1 MSRPLETPREN
12 PPVIGELFPAQP
24 ERPEQHAQQRSGA
37 ARPEPAAVPPPRAA
51 GKRSWS
57 LRRYLVAGMLVW
69 LPVLATIWVVG
80 FIVDMMDRTLQVLP
94 EHLRPKALFG
104 FSIPGFGILF
114 AFVVLLLTG
123 LAVTNLVG
131 RQLVAY
137 WEELL
142 QRIPL
147 VRSVYSGVK
156 SFAESVLTS
165 SHSFRQVVAVE
176 YPRPG
181 IWSIGFVTAEDVAEV
196 SAKTGESLLCV
207 FISPAPNPTA
217 GFIILVPRSQVIPLD
232 MSVDAAMKM
241 IVTCGVV
248 TPPFVPDPHARN
260 PRAPS

>member
-1 MSRPLETPREN
+1 MASRIEAGSLKAPSTPAME
-12 PPVIGELFPAQP
+12 GEPQP
-24 ERPEQHAQQRSGA
+24 QRA
-37 ARPEPAAVPPPRAA
+37 APA
-51 GKRSWS
+51 GKRGWG

-69 LPVLATIWVVG
+69 LPILATVWVVT
-80 FIVDMMDRTLQVLP
+80 FIVEEMDRTLVLLP
-94 EHLRPKALFG
+94 ESLRPQALLG
-104 FSIPGFGILF
+104 MSIPGLGVLF
-114 AFVVLLLTG
+114 AFVLLLVTG

-131 RQLVAY
+131 RQLVTF

-147 VRSVYSGVK
+147 VRSVYGGVK

-181 IWSIGFVTAEDVAEV
+181 IWSIGFVTADDVPEV
-196 SAKTGESLLCV
+196 SAKSGESLVCV

-217 GFIILVPRSQVIPLD
+217 GFIILVPRSQLIPLD
-232 MSVDAAMKM
+232 MTVDAAMKM

-248 TPPFVPDPHARN
+248 TPPYSP
-260 PRAPS
+260 APSPTPHP

>member
-1 MSRPLETPREN
+1 MASRIDAGSPAES
-12 PPVIGELFPAQP
+12 PAQ
-24 ERPEQHAQQRSGA
+24 ERAPGHPDLPRTAA
-37 ARPEPAAVPPPRAA
+37 ARR
-51 GKRSWS
+51 GWGI
-57 LRRYLVAGMLVW
+57 RRYLVAGMLVW
-69 LPVLATIWVVG
+69 LPILATIWVVG
-80 FIVDMMDRTLQVLP
+80 FIVDVMDRTFVLLP
-94 EHLRPKALFG
+94 ERLRPEALLG
-104 FSIPGFGILF
+104 IYIPGLGAVF
-114 AFVVLLLTG
+114 AFLLVLLTG

-131 RQLVAY
+131 RQLVTY

-142 QRIPL
+142 NRIPL

-181 IWSIGFVTAEDVAEV
+181 IWSIGFVTADDVPEV
-196 SAKTGESLLCV
+196 STKTGEPLVCV

-217 GFIILVPRSQVIPLD
+217 GFIILVPRSQLVPLD

-248 TPPFVPDPHARN
+248 VPPYRAASAPLPHGGE
-260 PRAPS
+260 

>member
-1 MSRPLETPREN
+1 MSRPVERPADN
-12 PPVIGELFPAQP
+12 PPVIGELFPSPPEHSIEPDRGGQP
-24 ERPEQHAQQRSGA
+24 R
-37 ARPEPAAVPPPRAA
+37 ARAPGAVPQRLAPAR
-51 GKRSWS
+51 RRS

-69 LPVLATIWVVG
+69 LPILATIWVVG
-80 FIVDMMDRTLQVLP
+80 FIVDMMDRTLLLLP
-94 EHLRPKALFG
+94 QHYRPQAILG
-104 FSIPGFGILF
+104 VHVPGLGIVF

-131 RQLVAY
+131 RRLVTY

-142 QRIPL
+142 HRIPL

-181 IWSIGFVTAEDVAEV
+181 IWSIGFVTADDVAEV
-196 SAKTGESLLCV
+196 SAKTGEPLLCV

-232 MSVDAAMKM
+232 MTVDAAMKM

-248 TPPFVPDPHARN
+248 TPPYTRH
-260 PRAPS
+260 S

>member
-1 MSRPLETPREN
+1 MADRIEASS
-12 PPVIGELFPAQP
+12 P
-24 ERPEQHAQQRSGA
+24 EAAAEA
-37 ARPEPAAVPPPRAA
+37 ARTGASRAPAAANRRGWA
-51 GKRSWS
+51 

-69 LPVLATIWVVG
+69 LPILATIWVVE
-80 FIVDMMDRTLQVLP
+80 FIVDGMDRLLP
-94 EHLRPKALFG
+94 ERVRPEALFG
-104 FSIPGFGILF
+104 IYIPGLGALVAF
-114 AFVVLLLTG
+114 ALVLLTG

-131 RQLVAY
+131 RQLVTY

-142 QRIPL
+142 ARIPL

-181 IWSIGFVTAEDVAEV
+181 VWSIGFVTADDVPEV
-196 SAKTGESLLCV
+196 SAKTGEPLVCV

-217 GFIILVPRSQVIPLD
+217 GFIILVPRSQLLPLD
-232 MSVDAAMKM
+232 MSIDAAMKM

-248 TPPFVPDPHARN
+248 VPPYKG
-260 PRAPS
+260 RAAPISRGIE

>member
-1 MSRPLETPREN
+1 MP
-12 PPVIGELFPAQP
+12 GPAQAGSSGQGAG
-24 ERPEQHAQQRSGA
+24 EGRPPYGAPPAPGPAREETQRGAPAA
-37 ARPEPAAVPPPRAA
+37 ARR
-51 GKRSWS
+51 GWG
-57 LRRYLVAGMLVW
+57 LRRYLVAGILVW
-69 LPVLATIWVVG
+69 LPILATIWVVS
-80 FIVDMMDRTLQVLP
+80 FIVDAMDRTLVLLP
-94 EHLRPKALFG
+94 ERLQPRALFG
-104 FSIPGFGILF
+104 IYVPGLGALF
-114 AFVVLLLTG
+114 AFVLVLATG

-131 RQLVAY
+131 RQLVTY

-165 SHSFRQVVAVE
+165 SHSFRHVVAVE

-181 IWSIGFVTAEDVAEV
+181 IWSIGFVTADTVPEV
-196 SAKTGESLLCV
+196 SAKTGEPLVCV

-217 GFIILVPRSQVIPLD
+217 GFIILVPRSQLIPLD

-248 TPPFVPDPHARN
+248 VPPYVPTPASTLPHGTE
-260 PRAPS
+260 

>member
-1 MSRPLETPREN
+1 MAGRIEASSPQATP
-12 PPVIGELFPAQP
+12 P
-24 ERPEQHAQQRSGA
+24 EAVRSA
-37 ARPEPAAVPPPRAA
+37 SAEPQRAA
-51 GKRSWS
+51 AGPRRGWS

-69 LPVLATIWVVG
+69 LPILATIWVVE
-80 FIVDMMDRTLQVLP
+80 FIVDVMDRTLVLLP
-94 EHLRPKALFG
+94 ERLRPETLLG
-104 FSIPGFGILF
+104 IYIPGLGILF
-114 AFVVLLLTG
+114 AFILVLLTG

-137 WEELL
+137 WEGLL
-142 QRIPL
+142 KRIPL

-181 IWSIGFVTAEDVAEV
+181 VWSIGFVTADDVPEV
-196 SAKTGESLLCV
+196 SAKTGEPLVCV

-217 GFIILVPRSQVIPLD
+217 GFIILVPRSQLVPLD
-232 MSVDAAMKM
+232 MSIDAAMKM

-248 TPPFVPDPHARN
+248 IPPYKSPSAPMPHGGE
-260 PRAPS
+260 

>member
-1 MSRPLETPREN
+1 MTRPLESPTEER
-12 PPVIGELFPAQP
+12 PVIGELFPREPEPREESTQARIGGERAEEQP
-24 ERPEQHAQQRSGA
+24 VPGPRGA
-37 ARPEPAAVPPPRAA
+37 A
-51 GKRSWS
+51 KRNWS
-57 LRRYLVAGMLVW
+57 LRRYLVAGILVW
-69 LPVLATIWVVG
+69 VPILATIWVVG
-80 FIVDMMDRTLQVLP
+80 FIVDVMDRTLLLLP
-94 EHLRPKALFG
+94 EHFRPKALFG
-104 FSIPGFGILF
+104 FSIPGFGIVF
-114 AFVVLLLTG
+114 AFVVVLLTG

-196 SAKTGESLLCV
+196 SAKTGEALLCV

-232 MSVDAAMKM
+232 MSVDAAMRM

-248 TPPFVPDPHARN
+248 TPPFVPAQRPAE
-260 PRAPS
+260 PRRT

>member
-1 MSRPLETPREN
+1 MPGSTES
-12 PPVIGELFPAQP
+12 PAGG
-24 ERPEQHAQQRSGA
+24 SLGA
-37 ARPEPAAVPPPRAA
+37 APPRPPS
-51 GKRSWS
+51 GRRLWS
-57 LRRYLVAGMLVW
+57 LRVRRYLVAGMLVW
-69 LPVLATIWVVG
+69 LPILATIWVVS
-80 FIVDMMDRTLQVLP
+80 FIVDVLDRTLVLLP
-94 EHLRPKALFG
+94 ERLRPEALLG
-104 FSIPGFGILF
+104 VYVPGLGLLF
-114 AFVVLLLTG
+114 AFVLLLMTG
-123 LAVTNLVG
+123 LAVTNIAG

-181 IWSIGFVTAEDVAEV
+181 IWSIGFVTADEV
-196 SAKTGESLLCV
+196 PAISASSTEPLVCV

-217 GFIILVPRSQVIPLD
+217 GFIILVPRSQLIPLD
-232 MSVDAAMKM
+232 MSIDAAMKM

-248 TPPFVPDPHARN
+248 MPVF
-260 PRAPS
+260 APKR

>member
-1 MSRPLETPREN
+1 MNGPGA
-12 PPVIGELFPAQP
+12 V
-24 ERPEQHAQQRSGA
+24 RPELASGQPTA
-37 ARPEPAAVPPPRAA
+37 TPAR
-51 GKRSWS
+51 RSWS

-69 LPVLATIWVVG
+69 LPVLATVWVVG
-80 FIVDMMDRTLQVLP
+80 FILDMMDRTLLLLP
-94 EHLRPKALFG
+94 ERLRPQAVLG
-104 FSIPGFGILF
+104 FAIPGLGIVF
-114 AFVVLLLTG
+114 AFVLVLVTG

-131 RQLVAY
+131 RRLVAY

-156 SFAESVLTS
+156 SFTESVLTTQ
-165 SHSFRQVVAVE
+165 HSFRQVVAVE

-181 IWSIGFVTAEDVAEV
+181 IWSIGFVTADNVAEV
-196 SAKTGESLLCV
+196 SAKAGQELVCV

-217 GFIILVPRSQVIPLD
+217 GFIILVPRAQLIPLE

-248 TPPFVPDPHARN
+248 VPPYPPAAHGQ
-260 PRAPS
+260 

>member
-1 MSRPLETPREN
+1 MASRIDADSPE
-12 PPVIGELFPAQP
+12 P
-24 ERPEQHAQQRSGA
+24 ERA
-37 ARPEPAAVPPPRAA
+37 APRAA
-51 GKRSWS
+51 ATTRRGWG

-69 LPVLATIWVVG
+69 LPILATIWVVE
-80 FIVDMMDRTLQVLP
+80 FIVDVMDRTIP
-94 EHLRPKALFG
+94 ERLRPEALFG
-104 FSIPGFGILF
+104 IYVPGLGALF
-114 AFVVLLLTG
+114 AFVLVLLTG

-131 RQLVAY
+131 RQLVTY

-156 SFAESVLTS
+156 GFAESVLTS

-181 IWSIGFVTAEDVAEV
+181 IWSIGFVTADDVPEV
-196 SAKTGESLLCV
+196 SAKTGEPLVCV

-217 GFIILVPRSQVIPLD
+217 GFIILVPRSHLVPLD

-248 TPPFVPDPHARN
+248 VPPYRLTSAPVPHGTE
-260 PRAPS
+260 

>member
-1 MSRPLETPREN
+1 MTPS
-12 PPVIGELFPAQP
+12 VASSPA
-24 ERPEQHAQQRSGA
+24 
-37 ARPEPAAVPPPRAA
+37 
-51 GKRSWS
+51 KRNWS

-69 LPVLATIWVVG
+69 VPILTTIWVVS
-80 FIVDMMDRTLQVLP
+80 FIVDVMDRTLLLLP
-94 EHLRPKALFG
+94 EHYRPEALLG
-104 FSIPGFGILF
+104 VDVPGLGIVF
-114 AFVVLLLTG
+114 ALIVLLVTG

-131 RQLVAY
+131 RQLVVY
-137 WEELL
+137 WEGLL

-196 SAKTGESLLCV
+196 SAKTGEPLVCV

-217 GFIILVPRSQVIPLD
+217 GFIILVPRSQLIPLD

-248 TPPFVPDPHARN
+248 TPPFVPAQGRADARAPLSTVAAT
-260 PRAPS
+260 PRASAPAAGHSGRS

>member
-1 MSRPLETPREN
+1 MASRIEADS
-12 PPVIGELFPAQP
+12 PAKVGI
-24 ERPEQHAQQRSGA
+24 EAEHTD
-37 ARPEPAAVPPPRAA
+37 PPRASTA
-51 GKRSWS
+51 GWRGWN

-69 LPVLATIWVVG
+69 LPILATIWVVG
-80 FIVDMMDRTLQVLP
+80 FIVDVMDRTFVLLP
-94 EHLRPKALFG
+94 ERLRPEALLG
-104 FSIPGFGILF
+104 IYIPGLGVLF
-114 AFVVLLLTG
+114 AFVLVLLTG

-131 RQLVAY
+131 RQLVTY

-142 QRIPL
+142 ARIPL

-176 YPRPG
+176 YPRAG
-181 IWSIGFVTAEDVAEV
+181 IWSIGFVTAEDVPEV
-196 SAKTGESLLCV
+196 SAKTGEPLVCV

-217 GFIILVPRSQVIPLD
+217 GFIILVPHSQLVPLD

-248 TPPFVPDPHARN
+248 TPPY
-260 PRAPS
+260 RAVSAPIQHGVE

>member
-1 MSRPLETPREN
+1 MS
-12 PPVIGELFPAQP
+12 GELPRPA
-24 ERPEQHAQQRSGA
+24 
-37 ARPEPAAVPPPRAA
+37 PR
-51 GKRSWS
+51 RSWS

-69 LPVLATIWVVG
+69 LPILATIWVVG
-80 FIVDMMDRTLQVLP
+80 FIVDLMDRTLLLLP
-94 EHLRPKALFG
+94 TQYRPEALLG
-104 FSIPGFGILF
+104 FALPGLGAVF
-114 AFVVLLLTG
+114 AFLVLLVTG
-123 LAVTNLVG
+123 LLVTNLVG

-176 YPRPG
+176 YPRAG
-181 IWSIGFVTAEDVAEV
+181 IWSIGFVTADEEQEV
-196 SAKTGESLLCV
+196 SAKTGRPLACV

-217 GFIILVPRSQVIPLD
+217 GFIILVPRSELIELD
-232 MSVDAAMKM
+232 MSIDAAMKM

-248 TPPFVPDPHARN
+248 TPPWSARVPVT
-260 PRAPS
+260 